1 MSVVPS
7 KTKRVGFKPKVK
19 PRGRP
24 KGWRRRPEEEEN
36 LTTIK
41 ITRDL
46 WVMLEHEKDKY
57 PRDRMTDILSR
68 ILRDRTERIKVL
80 ESENRQLKK
89 TMEKWKEEYAIIP
102 ME

>member
-7 KTKRVGFKPKVK
+7 KSKRVGFKPKGK

-41 ITRDL
+41 ITRDI
-46 WVMLEHEKDKY
+46 WVILEHEKNKY
-57 PRDRMTDILSR
+57 PRDRKTDILSR
-68 ILRDRTERIKVL
+68 ILRDRAERIKVL